1 MKKIVF
7 LALHLGFGGVEKAIA
22 NEANILCNYCGCK
35 VEIISAYKLYRKPP
49 FYLDPK
55 VKVTYLMDEKPNREE
70 LKQAVKS
77 KNPIKILKEGV
88 YSIKVL
94 RKRTTLMKKALKNC
108 KADIIVSSRF
118 LYNGILEKY
127 GSKSAVKIAQEHRH
141 HNNDEK
147 YIGKLCASVKNL
159 DYFMPV
165 SRELT
170 DFYAQRLRGEKVKCA
185 YIPHSVDSFPDK
197 PSPLTDKNIIAVGR
211 LEREKGF
218 EDLINIF
225 SAVKEE
231 LPEWKLNIVGG
242 GSLENALKELV
253 KEKGLE
259 DSVKLHGY
267 RDKDYINR
275 LLEKS
280 SIYTMT
286 SLEESFGIVIIEA
299 QSYGIPCMAF
309 SSASGALEVIE
320 DGVNGFVI
328 NDRDMDKY
336 CMTLKRLAKSQELR
350 ESLGKK
356 GRENAEKYREEN
368 VALMWREFLSGI
380 KAKKG

>member
-1 MKKIVF
+1 MKKVVF

-22 NEANILCNYCGCK
+22 NEANILCNYCGYE
-35 VEIISAYKLYRKPP
+35 VEIISAYRLYENPP

-55 VKVTYLMDEKPNREE
+55 VKVTYLMDEKPNKEE
-70 LKQAVKS
+70 LKQAIRS
-77 KNPIKILKEGV
+77 KNPIRIAKEGV

-94 RKRTTLMKKALKNC
+94 RKRTSLMKKALKNC
-108 KADIIVSSRF
+108 KADVIVSSRI

-127 GSKSAVKIAQEHRH
+127 GSKGAVKIAQEHRH

-185 YIPHSVDSFPDK
+185 YIPHSVDSFPQQ

-218 EDLINIF
+218 EDLIKIF
-225 SAVKEE
+225 SEVHKE
-231 LPEWKLNIVGG
+231 LTDWKLNIVGG
-242 GSLENALKELV
+242 GSLEDSLKALI

-259 DSVKLHGY
+259 DCITLHGY
-267 RDKDYINR
+267 RNKEYING
-275 LLEKS
+275 LLERS

-309 SSASGALEVIE
+309 SSARGALEVIE

-336 CMTLKRLAKSQELR
+336 CMTLKRLAKSLELR
-350 ESLGKK
+350 KCLGEK

-368 VALMWREFLSGI
+368 VAEMWKEFLSGI
-380 KAKKG
+380 KAKKR

>member
-22 NEANILCNYCGCK
+22 NEANILCNYCGYE
-35 VEIISAYKLYRKPP
+35 VEIISAYRLYEKPP

-55 VKVTYLMDEKPNREE
+55 VKVTYLMNEKPNKDE
-70 LKQAVKS
+70 LKQAIRS
-77 KNPIKILKEGV
+77 KNPVSIFKEGF
-88 YSIKVL
+88 YSLKVL
-94 RKRTTLMKKALKNC
+94 RKRTSLMKKALKNC
-108 KADIIVSSRF
+108 DGTIIVSSRI
-118 LYNGILEKY
+118 LYNRILEKY
-127 GSKSAVKIAQEHRH
+127 GPKSAVKIAQEHRH

-147 YIGKLCASVKNL
+147 YISKLCASVKNL

-170 DFYAQRLRGEKVKCA
+170 DFYAQRLKGEKVKCA
-185 YIPHSVDSFPDK
+185 YIPHSVDSFPEE
-197 PSPLTDKNIIAVGR
+197 PSALTDKNIIAVGR

-218 EDLINIF
+218 EDLISIF
-225 SAVKEE
+225 ASFKKEF
-231 LPEWKLNIVGG
+231 PDWRLNIVGG
-242 GSLENALKELV
+242 GSLENTLKALV

-259 DSVKLHGY
+259 DSVTLHGY
-267 RDKDYINR
+267 RDKKYIDQ

-309 SSASGALEVIE
+309 SSARGALEVIE
-320 DGVNGFVI
+320 DGVNGFII

-368 VALMWREFLSGI
+368 VAKMWIDFLSGI
-380 KAKKG
+380 KAKG